1 MDSQDEAHPSQSWF
15 DNQIDSWADFG
26 WDVSGIE
33 DYLRDNS
40 DLASEALLH
49 VEYLVNLSTEMKS
62 RLDFS
67 WIEKNSSYE
76 ELFDNWLLELN
87 NPMNGKIVKQEYELW
102 ATDNRPW

>member
-1 MDSQDEAHPSQSWF
+1 MVSQDEANSSQSWF

-33 DYLRDNS
+33 EYLRENS
-40 DLASEALLH
+40 ELASEALLH

-67 WIEKNSSYE
+67 WVEKNPSYG
-76 ELFDNWLLELN
+76 ELFDQWLLDLN
-87 NPMNGKIVKQEYELW
+87 NPMNGEIVK
-102 ATDNRPW
+102 TRI